1 MSTEEKPLSRR
12 KFLEMV
18 GAAGG
23 AAAVYET
30 MVAMGMLVTPQ
41 AFAGPPDT
49 SGAPGNGKR
58 VAVLGAGVAGL
69 TAAYRLAQAGSV
81 VTVFEAS
88 NRLGGRNFTVTRD
101 KARNRNVIIEESA
114 AGRTEQTCSFVGDA
128 ETQLFEAGAG
138 RIPYHHVA
146 ALSLCRELGVEMEPY
161 IMETRANLFQ
171 TKAAFDERP
180 VENRRIAN
188 DTRGYIASLLAKA
201 IQANPLDVPLD
212 EEDRKRMLSLLK
224 KFGDISDQSK
234 PPYEY
239 LGSTRSGY
247 TTDPGVENPGERPEK
262 LALKELLKSEFWEHR
277 FYQAEDYLWQTTL
290 FHPKGGMS
298 KIVDAIAKAFTD
310 KAGMGAIRINSPI
323 TQLTNLKDGVE
334 ITVGGRKETFDYCF
348 STIPLHLL
356 KDILGNGFDQD
367 FVRAI
372 GAPTY
377 ASTCKVGWQANNR
390 FWEQLT
396 LGGDPRDGDLRN
408 GLQIFGGISWIN
420 HPITQMWY
428 PSSGYFSPGPAI
440 LTGAY
445 NYDSP
450 GHPVAREFGDMKLPQ
465 RLQLAMQGARRLHPE
480 FATHVPIDTGMSI
493 AWQNVPY
500 IRGGWAE
507 WDSNDQDQA
516 KAYQRLL
523 TGDGRFHVGGDQ
535 VSYLPGWQE
544 GAILSA
550 YHVVNQILG
559 RGKLLEATAIDD
571 LPAPDSASTTGAY

>member
-12 KFLEMV
+12 RFLEMV

-49 SGAPGNGKR
+49 SGAPGAGKK

-69 TAAYRLAQAGSV
+69 TAAYRLAQAGCH

-88 NRLGGRNFTVTRD
+88 DRLGGRNFTVTRD
-101 KARNRNVIIEESA
+101 ASKKRNVIFERST
-114 AGRTEQTCSFVGDA
+114 AGPTRQVCRFEGDPK
-128 ETQLFEAGAG
+128 TQLFEAGAG

-161 IMETRANLFQ
+161 IMETRANRFQ
-171 TKAAFDERP
+171 TSKAFDKKP

-201 IQANPLDVPLD
+201 ISAKSPDVPLNKD
-212 EEDRKRMLSLLK
+212 DREAMLKLLE
-224 KFGDISDQSK
+224 KFGNVCAENK
-234 PPYEY
+234 YEY

-247 TTDPGVENPGERPEK
+247 ETEPGVTNPGKVQPK
-262 LALKELLKSEFWEHR
+262 LSLTDLLESEFWEHR

-298 KIVDAIAKAFTD
+298 MIVDAIAKAFTD
-310 KAGMGAIRINSPI
+310 RAENGRIHVSNPVSRLDNHDNGVDI
-323 TQLTNLKDGVE
+323 TIGNKKQ
-334 ITVGGRKETFDYCF
+334 RYDYCF

-356 KDILGNGFDQD
+356 KPLLKSGFDGK
-367 FVRAI
+367 FVDAV
-372 GAPTY
+372 GVPKY
-377 ASTCKVGWQANNR
+377 ANTCKVGWQASER
-390 FWEQLT
+390 FWEKLT
-396 LGGDPRDGDLRN
+396 TSDNKKGP
-408 GLQIFGGISWIN
+408 QIFGGISWID
-420 HPITQMWY
+420 HEITQMWY

-445 NYDSP
+445 NYDSANAR
-450 GHPVAREFGDMKLPQ
+450 VAEKFGALSLPQ
-465 RLQLAMQGARRLHPE
+465 RLTEAMEGAKRLHPE
-480 FATHVPIDTGMSI
+480 FGKYVSIKSGMSI

-500 IRGGWAE
+500 IHGGWAE
-507 WDSNDQDQA
+507 WNSKDEAHRD
-516 KAYQRLL
+516 AYKRLL
-523 TGDGRFHVGGDQ
+523 SGDRRFHVGGDQ

-550 YHVVNQILG
+550 YHVVNLILG
-559 RGKLLEATAIDD
+559 RGKLLEAQLFDQ
-571 LPAPDSASTTGAY
+571 LPAPDSASTTGAD

>member
-1 MSTEEKPLSRR
+1 MGTEDKPLSRR
-12 KFLEMV
+12 RFLEMV

-30 MVAMGMLVTPQ
+30 MVAMGMLVTPE

-49 SGAPGNGKR
+49 SGAPGKGKK

-69 TAAYRLAQAGSV
+69 TAAFRLAKAGCD

-88 NRLGGRNFTVTRD
+88 DRLGGRNFTVTRD
-101 KARNRNVIIEESA
+101 ASKKRNVIIEESA
-114 AGRTEQTCSFVGDA
+114 TGRTEQPCHFKGD
-128 ETQLFEAGAG
+128 EKTQLFEAGAG
-138 RIPYHHVA
+138 RIPYHHIA

-161 IMETRANLFQ
+161 IMETRANRFQ
-171 TKAAFDERP
+171 TKDAFDGKP

-201 IQANPLDVPLD
+201 IHAESPDVPLN
-212 EEDRKRMLSLLK
+212 EKDRKRMLRLLS
-224 KFGDISDQSK
+224 KFGDIRKDSEPQ
-234 PPYEY
+234 YEY

-247 TTDPGVENPGERPEK
+247 ITDPGVNDPGQRPPPLSLED
-262 LALKELLKSEFWEHR
+262 LLTSEFWEHR
-277 FYQAEDYLWQTTL
+277 FYQAEEYLWQTTL

-298 KIVDAIAKAFTD
+298 MIVDAIAKAFTD
-310 KAGMGAIRINSPI
+310 KAGPRAIRVNSPVTRLDNLENGVKI
-323 TQLTNLKDGVE
+323 TIGDHAD
-334 ITVGGRKETFDYCF
+334 TFDYCF

-356 KDILGNGFDQD
+356 KKLQLSGFKSD

-372 GAPTY
+372 RVPDY
-377 ASTCKVGWQANNR
+377 ANTCKVGWQARER
-390 FWEQLT
+390 FWEVLT
-396 LGGDPRDGDLRN
+396 PGILREAP
-408 GLQIFGGISWIN
+408 QIFGGISWID

-428 PSSGYFSPGPAI
+428 PSSGYFSTGCAV

-445 NYDSP
+445 NYDSTK
-450 GHPVAREFGDMKLPQ
+450 AIAKEFGALPLPR
-465 RLQLAMQGARRLHPE
+465 RLTLAMEGAKRLHPE
-480 FATHVPIDTGMSI
+480 FDKYVSIETGMSI

-500 IRGGWAE
+500 IGGGWAE
-507 WDSNDQDQA
+507 WNSGNPDHA

-523 TGDGRFHVGGDQ
+523 KGDGRFHVGGDQ

-550 YHVVNQILG
+550 YHVVNLILG
-559 RGKLLEATAIDD
+559 SSKQLEATVSDS
-571 LPAPDSASTTGAY
+571 LPAPDSASATGAD

>member
-1 MSTEEKPLSRR
+1 MSTEDKPLSRR
-12 KFLEMV
+12 RFLEMV

-30 MVAMGMLVTPQ
+30 MVAMGMLVTPE

-49 SGAPGNGKR
+49 SGAPGNGKK

-88 NRLGGRNFTVTRD
+88 DRLGGRNFTVTRD
-101 KARNRNVIIEESA
+101 ASKKRNVIIEHSA
-114 AGRTEQTCSFVGDA
+114 AGRTRQVCDFADGTTA
-128 ETQLFEAGAG
+128 QLFEAGAG
-138 RIPYHHVA
+138 RIPYHHIA
-146 ALSLCRELGVEMEPY
+146 ALALCRELGVEMEPY

-171 TKAAFDERP
+171 TPAAFDGDP
-180 VENRRIAN
+180 VENRRLAN

-201 IQANPLDVPLD
+201 IHAESPDVPLND
-212 EEDRKRMLSLLK
+212 NDRKRMLSLLK
-224 KFGDISDQSK
+224 KFGDIRDDSK

-247 TTDPGVENPGERPEK
+247 STDPGVDNPGLRPPQ
-262 LALKELLKSEFWEHR
+262 LSLDDLLKSEFWEHR

-298 KIVDAIAKAFTD
+298 MIVDAIAKAFTD
-310 KAGMGAIRINSPI
+310 KAGLRAIRVNSPV
-323 TQLTNLKDGVE
+323 TRLNNRENGVE
-334 ITVGGRKETFDYCF
+334 ITIGGHAETFDYCF

-356 KDILGNGFDQD
+356 KKLLGSGFDAD

-372 GAPTY
+372 GVPEY
-377 ASTCKVGWQANNR
+377 ANTCKVGWQARER
-390 FWEQLT
+390 FWETLT
-396 LGGDPRDGDLRN
+396 PGGLRN
-408 GLQIFGGISWIN
+408 GPQIFGGISWID

-428 PSSGYFSPGPAI
+428 PSSGYFSTGPAI
-440 LTGAY
+440 LTGTY
-445 NYDSP
+445 NYDSAN
-450 GHPVAREFGDMKLPQ
+450 HAVAKKFGAMSLPR
-465 RLQLAMQGARRLHPE
+465 RLTLAMEGAKRLHPE
-480 FATHVPIDTGMSI
+480 FDKYVSIETGMSI

-500 IRGGWAE
+500 IGGGWAE
-507 WDSNDQDQA
+507 WNSSDPAQA

-523 TGDGRFHVGGDQ
+523 KGDGRFHVGGDQ

-550 YHVVNQILG
+550 YHVVNRIIG
-559 RGKLLEATAIDD
+559 RGKLLEATVSDS
-571 LPAPDSASTTGAY
+571 LPAPDSASTTGAD

>member
-1 MSTEEKPLSRR
+1 MSTEDKPLSRR

-49 SGAPGNGKR
+49 SGAPGKGKR

-69 TAAYRLAQAGSV
+69 TAAYRLAQAGSI

-88 NRLGGRNFTVTRD
+88 DRLGGRNFTVTRD
-101 KARNRNVIIEESA
+101 PSKKRNVIFERSA
-114 AGRTEQTCSFVGDA
+114 AGGTQQVCSFVGDPK
-128 ETQLFEAGAG
+128 TQLFEAGAG
-138 RIPYHHVA
+138 RIPYHHIA

-171 TKAAFDERP
+171 TPAAFDGEP

-201 IQANPLDVPLD
+201 IQAKSPDLPLDD
-212 EEDRKRMLSLLK
+212 DDREAMLGLLG
-224 KFGDISDQSK
+224 KFGDIRGDSDPK
-234 PPYEY
+234 YEY

-247 TTDPGVENPGERPEK
+247 VTDPGVTDPGARPQPLSLK
-262 LALKELLKSEFWEHR
+262 ALLSSKFWEHR

-290 FHPKGGMS
+290 FHPRGGMS
-298 KIVDAIAKAFTD
+298 TIVDAIAKAFTD
-310 KAGMGAIRINSPI
+310 KAGPGAIRVKSPV
-323 TQLTNLKDGVE
+323 TRVDNRENGVE
-334 ITVGGRKETFDYCF
+334 IAFGGNPVMFDYCF

-356 KDILGNGFDQD
+356 KHLLGSGFDPD
-367 FVRAI
+367 FAGAI
-372 GAPTY
+372 GVPKY
-377 ASTCKVGWQANNR
+377 ANTCKVGWQARER
-390 FWEQLT
+390 FWET
-396 LGGDPRDGDLRN
+396 LSPGILRN
-408 GLQIFGGISWIN
+408 GPQIFGGISWID

-428 PSSGYFSPGPAI
+428 PSSGYFSAGPAI
-440 LTGAY
+440 LTGTY
-445 NYDSP
+445 NYDSAKD
-450 GHPVAREFGDMKLPQ
+450 PVAKKFGAMSLPQ
-465 RLQLAMQGARRLHPE
+465 RLALAMEGAKRLHPQ
-480 FATHVPIDTGMSI
+480 FDDYVSIRTGMSI

-500 IRGGWAE
+500 IGGGWAE
-507 WDSNDQDQA
+507 WNASEPAQA

-523 TGDGRFHVGGDQ
+523 KGDGRFHVGGDQ

-550 YHVVNQILG
+550 YHVVNRILG
-559 RGKLLEATAIDD
+559 RGKLLETRASDS
-571 LPAPDSASTTGAY
+571 LPAPDSASTTGAD

>member
-1 MSTEEKPLSRR
+1 MSTEDKPLSRR

-49 SGAPGNGKR
+49 SGAPGKGKR

-69 TAAYRLAQAGSV
+69 TAAYRLAQAGSI

-88 NRLGGRNFTVTRD
+88 DRLGGRNFTVTRD
-101 KARNRNVIIEESA
+101 PSKKRNVIFERSA
-114 AGRTEQTCSFVGDA
+114 AGGTQQVCSFAGDPK
-128 ETQLFEAGAG
+128 TQLFEAGAG
-138 RIPYHHVA
+138 RIPYHHIA

-171 TKAAFDERP
+171 TPAAFDGEP

-201 IQANPLDVPLD
+201 IQAKSPDLPLDD
-212 EEDRKRMLSLLK
+212 DDREAMLGLLG
-224 KFGDISDQSK
+224 KFGDIRGDSDPK
-234 PPYEY
+234 YEY

-247 TTDPGVENPGERPEK
+247 VTDPGVTDPGARPQPLSLK
-262 LALKELLKSEFWEHR
+262 ALLSSKFWEHR

-290 FHPKGGMS
+290 FHPRGGMS
-298 KIVDAIAKAFTD
+298 TIVDAIAKAFTD
-310 KAGMGAIRINSPI
+310 KAGPGAIRVKSPV
-323 TQLTNLKDGVE
+323 TRVDNRENGVE
-334 ITVGGRKETFDYCF
+334 IAFGGNPVMFDYCF

-356 KDILGNGFDQD
+356 KHLLGSGFDPD
-367 FVRAI
+367 FAGAI
-372 GAPTY
+372 GVPKY
-377 ASTCKVGWQANNR
+377 ANTCKVGWQARER
-390 FWEQLT
+390 FWET
-396 LGGDPRDGDLRN
+396 LSPGILRN
-408 GLQIFGGISWIN
+408 GPQIFGGISWID

-428 PSSGYFSPGPAI
+428 PSSGYFSAGPAI
-440 LTGAY
+440 LTGTY
-445 NYDSP
+445 NYDSAKD
-450 GHPVAREFGDMKLPQ
+450 PVAKKFGAMSLPQ
-465 RLQLAMQGARRLHPE
+465 RLALAMEGAKRLHPQ
-480 FATHVPIDTGMSI
+480 FDDHVSIRTGMSI

-500 IRGGWAE
+500 IGGGWAE
-507 WDSNDQDQA
+507 WNASEPAQA

-523 TGDGRFHVGGDQ
+523 KGDGRFHVGGDQ

-550 YHVVNQILG
+550 YHVVNRILG
-559 RGKLLEATAIDD
+559 RGKLLETRASDS
-571 LPAPDSASTTGAY
+571 LPAPDSAGTTGAD